1 MNRDREQLID
11 FLLGELPAEEVREVE
26 ARLSANAGETA
37 QLERYREALGLLR
50 AVAAEGWKARS
61 RWRVLRPALA
71 AAAVLAIAFTLF
83 VANGAP
89 IGARAVYLPDVA
101 YGYLRPEETDAK
113 GNVRT
118 PSTVTESTLR
128 AGRVEIAA
136 LGSERSFPVVPG
148 TAIPDDTE
156 ISSTADTGVRIDLPH
171 GGILFLGPVSTVQ
184 LRRRPDGE
192 TALRLMLGVACTV
205 AGGRPIHVAVDTS
218 DLLLDHKSGAM
229 LMRRSPDEIVCLRG
243 EVVLRYDASRLFPIP
258 PGERLPAACANDPQ
272 TAPVED
278 RDLDLDWYF
287 ELVYTKHRI
296 ETIDFDKPI
305 QAGPDSLLF
314 LRLNP
319 RASGDVSIRFG
330 GEARRFAVRKGVE
343 LTLRLR
349 FSDLG
354 PGQLLEVTPRNAVA
368 EARLFEAVPRQR

>member
-1 MNRDREQLID
+1 MGPISRLITLALVLLVLMPGVAGAQTPPRPPEPLPPPPCLGCWWPVAPVAELERLEARVAVTDGVIATSYRLHLTNPNRPFDLRQPGPGAEARIVVPVPAGASVTDLV
-11 FLLGELPAEEVREVE
+11 LLGGPETLEGRVLDSEEALRIYEQIVRRQIDPALLRSLGDDLYEVR
-26 ARLSANAGETA
+26 A
-37 QLERYREALGLLR
+37 
-50 AVAAEGWKARS
+50 
-61 RWRVLRPALA
+61 
-71 AAAVLAIAFTLF
+71 
-83 VANGAP
+83 
-89 IGARAVYLPDVA
+89 
-101 YGYLRPEETDAK
+101 
-113 GNVRT
+113 
-118 PSTVTESTLR
+118 
-128 AGRVEIAA
+128 
-136 LGSERSFPVVPG
+136 
-148 TAIPDDTE
+148 
-156 ISSTADTGVRIDLPH
+156 
-171 GGILFLGPVSTVQ
+171 
-184 LRRRPDGE
+184 
-192 TALRLMLGVACTV
+192 
-205 AGGRPIHVAVDTS
+205 
-218 DLLLDHKSGAM
+218 
-229 LMRRSPDEIVCLRG
+229 
-243 EVVLRYDASRLFPIP
+243 FPIP